1 MASSAITR
9 SVAFG
14 DFKSST
20 SSSNPHYYFA
30 VNRGVYLAVIYPYS
44 ALSTVSEISAY
55 LICVADQ
62 TDVNYYAIMEN
73 GVIKITAIT
82 LTGHELNITWGGG
95 STSRIFLC
103 PLSNQ

>member
-1 MASSAITR
+1 MASSTITR

-14 DFKSST
+14 DFKSAT
-20 SSSNPHYYFA
+20 SASNPHYYFG
-30 VNRGVYLAVIYPYS
+30 VNPGVYLAVIYPYN
-44 ALSTVSEISAY
+44 ALSVVTAISVY
-55 LICVADQ
+55 LICVVGQ

-73 GVIKITAIT
+73 SSIKITAIA

-95 STSRIFLC
+95 NTSRIFFC